1 MMKKAVYLFIGL
13 AFLIASCRKEQ
24 AFSRF
29 STNLLL
35 PILHAEL
42 GLDHLVGDSVLIADP
57 NGAVRLVSA
66 YDLYRGK
73 IADLFVIPDTQRVNT
88 LSLKTLRLADQSKAQ
103 IVPLFLI
110 FPDAAALHGQT
121 ANIPAQSITG
131 LSPIPVDASDFFKE
145 ATLNSGTMDISI
157 TNGYPVEITTLIF
170 QLKNVVDGSIIQTD
184 TFTNILPGANQVKVI
199 DVAGKKLYAQ
209 MEATPVLIET
219 AASNGP
225 VQIDQFA
232 FTTIIFSVKDLKP
245 QTAIARF
252 PAQSVINTEET
263 VVYYFGK
270 AQLKKIKVKAGRV
283 SFNIVSTI
291 EEEMVV
297 NYGIP
302 YAMRNGQPFAE
313 TFTVPAAPPGGSS
326 TFTINYDISG
336 YEIDLRG
343 KDPTIKDTV
352 NSFYNILD
360 VTIDSTGI
368 ERNISLDDSIY
379 MYLGLLDLEPE
390 YAEGYFGG
398 ETFVVGPETI
408 DLDFFSSVSGGLGFE
423 NLNFNLVLE
432 NGIGAEGRATIQ
444 QLTSRNSKKGSTVAL
459 SGPGITGPHLLA
471 PATYPPLLPSVKVI
485 NLNETNSNIKPFI
498 EQIPDKLDYHITIE
512 TNPNGNSSNFK
523 DFITDRSEVAAKLE
537 VDMPVSLKAD
547 AITLIDSFDFDMTTV
562 KDGVNILEGS
572 INVVSDNGFPFEVQ
586 LQIYMLDGN
595 GLIIDSLVGSTND
608 RIMAATADANNRVT
622 SPLRSVVVARI
633 DQEKMLRFRETRK
646 FLVKA
651 VINTPKTT
659 NDYWKIYSDYTF
671 KVSLTAD
678 FIYDQNY

>member
-1 MMKKAVYLFIGL
+1 MMKKSIFAIIGL
-13 AFLIASCRKEQ
+13 TLLIASCRKEQ

-35 PILHAEL
+35 PLMHAEL
-42 GLDHLVGDSVLIADP
+42 GLDQILGDSTLVADP
-57 NGAVRLVSA
+57 NGALRLVSA

-88 LSLKTLRLADQSKAQ
+88 LSLKTLRLADQAQTQ

-110 FPDAAALHGQT
+110 FPAATTLHGQT
-121 ANIPAQSITG
+121 ADIPAQSITG
-131 LSPIPVDASDFFKE
+131 LSPIPVDASGFFKE
-145 ATLNSGTMDISI
+145 ATLNSGTMEISI
-157 TNGYPVEITTLIF
+157 NNGYPVEISTLIF

-184 TFTNILPGANQVKVI
+184 TFTNIMPGATEVKII
-199 DVAGKKLYAQ
+199 DCAGKKLYAQ
-209 MEATPVLIET
+209 MEATPILIET
-219 AASNGP
+219 AASPGP
-225 VQIDQFA
+225 VLINQFA
-232 FTTIIFSVKDLKP
+232 LTTLIFSVKDLKP

-252 PAQSVINTEET
+252 PAQSVISTEET

-270 AQLKKIKVKAGRV
+270 AQLKKLKVKAGRV

-291 EEEMVV
+291 EEEMEV

-302 YAMRNGQPFAE
+302 YATRNGQPFSQ

-326 TFTINYDISG
+326 TFVVNYDIAG

-343 KDPTIKDTV
+343 KDPDIKDTV
-352 NSFYNILD
+352 NSFFNVLD

-379 MYLGLLDLEPE
+379 LYLGLLDLEPE

-398 ETFVVGPETI
+398 ETFMVGPETV
-408 DLDFFSSVSGGLGFE
+408 DMEFFGGISGDLGFE

-432 NGIGAEGRATIQ
+432 NGIGAEALATIH
-444 QLTSRNSKKGSTVAL
+444 QLTSRNTKKGSTVAL
-459 SGPGITGPHLLA
+459 TGPGLTGPHYLA
-471 PATYPPLLPSVKVI
+471 PATYSPLMPSFKSI

-498 EQIPDKLDYHITIE
+498 EQLPNKLDYHVSIQ

-523 DFITDRSEVAAKLE
+523 DFITDGSEIVAKLE
-537 VDMPVSLKAD
+537 VDMPFSLKAD
-547 AITLIDSFDFDMTTV
+547 AITLLDTFDFDMTTV
-562 KDGVNILEGS
+562 QNGVNILEGS
-572 INVVSDNGFPFEVQ
+572 LNIVSDNGFPLEVQ

-595 GLIIDSLVGSTND
+595 GLIIDSLMGTTNN
-608 RIMAATADANNRVT
+608 RILAANADANNRVT
-622 SPLRSVVVARI
+622 SPLRSVVVARV
-633 DQEKMLRFRETRK
+633 DRERMVRLRQSRQ

-651 VINTPKTT
+651 IIDTPKTNT
-659 NDYWKIYSDYTF
+659 NYWKIYSDYTF
-671 KVSLTAD
+671 KVSLTGD

>member
-1 MMKKAVYLFIGL
+1 MMKKAIYLFIGL
-13 AFLIASCRKEQ
+13 SFLIASCRKEQ

-29 STNLLL
+29 NTNLLL
-35 PILHAEL
+35 PLMHAEL
-42 GLDHLVGDSVLIADP
+42 GLDQLLGDSVLIPDP
-57 NGAVRLVSA
+57 DGSLRLVSA

-88 LSLKTLRLADQSKAQ
+88 LSLKTLRLADQSKTQ

-110 FPDAAALHGQT
+110 YPDAAALHGQT
-121 ANIPAQSITG
+121 ATIPAQSITG
-131 LSPIPVDASDFFKE
+131 LSPIPVDASGFFKE
-145 ATLNSGTMDISI
+145 ATLNSGTMEVSI

-170 QLKNVVDGSIIQTD
+170 QLKNVVDGSVIQTD

-291 EEEMVV
+291 EEEMEV

-302 YAMRNGQPFAE
+302 YATRNGQPFAE

-343 KDPTIKDTV
+343 KDPTIRDTV
-352 NSFYNILD
+352 NSFFNVLD

-390 YAEGYFGG
+390 YAEGYLGG

-408 DLDFFSSVSGGLGFE
+408 DLDFFGGVSGGLGFD

-432 NGIGAEGRATIQ
+432 NGIGAEGRATIH
-444 QLTSRNSKKGSTVAL
+444 QLTARNTKKGSTVAL
-459 SGPGITGPHLLA
+459 SGPGINGPHLLA
-471 PATYPPLLPSVKVI
+471 PATYPPLMPSVKVI
-485 NLNETNSNIKPFI
+485 NLNESNSNIKPFI
-498 EQIPDKLDYHITIE
+498 EQLPDKLDYNISIE
-512 TNPNGNSSNFK
+512 TNPNGNTSNFK
-523 DFITDRSEVAAKLE
+523 DFITDGSEVVAKLE

-547 AITLIDSFDFDMTTV
+547 AITLTDTFDFNMTSV
-562 KDGVNILEGS
+562 QNGVNIVEGNLN
-572 INVVSDNGFPFEVQ
+572 IVSDNGFPFEVQ

-595 GLIIDSLVGSTND
+595 GKIIDSLVGPSNM
-608 RIMAATADANNRVT
+608 RIIAANADANNRVI
-622 SPLRSVVVARI
+622 SPLRSVLIARV
-633 DQEKMLRFRETRK
+633 DKARMPVFRETRK

-651 VINTPKTT
+651 VVDTPKT
-659 NDYWKIYSDYTF
+659 NANYWKIYSDYTF
-671 KVSLTAD
+671 KVSLTGD
-678 FIYDQNY
+678 FIYDQNF